1 MHILVFL
8 LVCMLL
14 EVRGYLTHIVYAVF
28 ELFIRENFEH
38 RQNRWISLVK
48 LRYPASTIEHMADP
62 VSSRPIFLSSFIWKQ
77 ILDMSFNL

>member
-1 MHILVFL
+1 
-8 LVCMLL
+8 MLL

-48 LRYPASTIEHMADP
+48 LHYPASTIEHMADP